1 MNFGSVSLKLAVS
14 SLLLSGCA
22 VASEGELY
30 SLYKQYENK
39 VGSCLESARQGTKSF
54 PQSKWLS
61 SLDESKQKKVLLYL
75 SSSIMDSCSY
85 EEKNQFKL
93 VLSKE
98 SQDVQ
103 KILSEW
109 LELKRPKAE
118 KPLGI
123 DDKALGELESQ
134 ISSPFHAFAV
144 FNQIKRK

>member
-1 MNFGSVSLKLAVS
+1 MNFGNVSLKLAVS

-22 VASEGELY
+22 VASEDGLY
-30 SLYKQYENK
+30 SLYKQYDNK
-39 VGSCLESARQGTKSF
+39 VGSCLEAAPQGAKLF

-61 SLDESKQKKVLLYL
+61 SLDERKQKEVLLYL

-93 VLSKE
+93 ALNKE

-109 LELKRPKAE
+109 LELKRPKVE

-144 FNQIKRK
+144 FKQLELK